1 MKAGKLQTA
10 EKTFAQAYRYR
21 NYWKKGTKQNGGI
34 TVSGG
39 EPLLQAEFVTE
50 LFHLAKQKKVH
61 TALDTSGNPFGS
73 TLLPMEQFEA
83 LMDVTDLVIL
93 DLKLMNEKGH
103 KELTGQPNGNILEM
117 ARWLSDHGKTMW
129 LRHVLVPGLT
139 DDENDLRQ
147 MGELIRR
154 LKSVERVEVLPYHT
168 LGLSKWEKLGIPY
181 TLKGVRTPTQEE
193 VERAEKLLIQ
203 KI

>member
-1 MKAGKLQTA
+1 MGAGKLQTA
-10 EKTFAQAYRYR
+10 EETFAQAYRYR

-50 LFHLAKQKKVH
+50 LFRLAKQKKVH

-83 LMDVTDLVIL
+83 LMEVTDLVIL

-168 LGLSKWEKLGIPY
+168 LGQSKWEKLGIPY
-181 TLKGVRTPTQEE
+181 TLEGVRIPTQEE

-203 KI
+203 EI

>member
-1 MKAGKLQTA
+1 MEAGKLQTA
-10 EKTFAQAYRYR
+10 EETFAQAYRYR

-50 LFHLAKQKKVH
+50 LFRLAKQKKVH

-103 KELTGQPNGNILEM
+103 RALTGQPNGNILEM

-147 MGELIRR
+147 MGELIRG

-181 TLKGVRTPTQEE
+181 TLKGVRTPTQKE
-193 VERAEKLLIQ
+193 VERAEKFL
-203 KI
+203 K